1 MSDSYETDNG
11 FDPNDSGDA
20 ATDADGDGITNANE
34 VAMGTDPK
42 SADSDG
48 DGQND
53 GSEQNSGSDPS
64 NSSST
69 YADADADG
77 MSDSYETANGFDPN
91 DSSDAATDSDGDGIT
106 NANEV
111 AMGTNQKSADSDGD
125 GQNDGSEQNSGSNPS
140 NGSSTYADADADA
153 DADKISDTG
162 KVAVSSDSD
171 NTDSENAID
180 TNSGANG
187 TSKVDTKDDG
197 ITSKDGIGSLTFSSG
212 ETIYN
217 FATNNFKIDDSD
229 STLNRLFNEL
239 SNSSI
244 KLRIIG
250 YTDSTGDVDFN
261 ENLSTMRAK
270 SVYDFLIRKGYSSS
284 LLSYEGMGQRK
295 PIGDNKTN
303 KGRLQNRRV
312 ELIIEK

>member
-1 MSDSYETDNG
+1 M
-11 FDPNDSGDA
+11 
-20 ATDADGDGITNANE
+20 
-34 VAMGTDPK
+34 
-42 SADSDG
+42 
-48 DGQND
+48 
-53 GSEQNSGSDPS
+53 
-64 NSSST
+64 SSS
-69 YADADADG
+69 A
-77 MSDSYETANGFDPN
+77 
-91 DSSDAATDSDGDGIT
+91 
-106 NANEV
+106 V
-111 AMGTNQKSADSDGD
+111 
-125 GQNDGSEQNSGSNPS
+125 
-140 NGSSTYADADADA
+140 ADA

-171 NTDSENAID
+171 NTASENAID

-187 TSKVDTKDDG
+187 TSQVDTKNDG
-197 ITSKDGIGSLTFSSG
+197 NTSKDGIIGSLTFSSG

-217 FATNNFKIDDSD
+217 FATNNFKIEDSD
-229 STLNRLFNEL
+229 STLNKLYNEL

-261 ENLSTMRAK
+261 DNLSIIRAK

-284 LLSYEGMGQRK
+284 LLSYEGMGESK

-303 KGRLQNRRV
+303 KGRRQNRRV

>member
-1 MSDSYETDNG
+1 
-11 FDPNDSGDA
+11 
-20 ATDADGDGITNANE
+20 
-34 VAMGTDPK
+34 
-42 SADSDG
+42 
-48 DGQND
+48 
-53 GSEQNSGSDPS
+53 
-64 NSSST
+64 
-69 YADADADG
+69 

-111 AMGTNQKSADSDGD
+111 AMGTNPKSADSNGD
-125 GQNDGSEQNSGSNPS
+125 GQNDGSEQNSGPDTSNDT
-140 NGSSTYADADADA
+140 STYADADA
-153 DADKISDTG
+153 DADKISDTD

-171 NTDSENAID
+171 NTASENATD
-180 TNSGANG
+180 TNSGANE
-187 TSKVDTKDDG
+187 SSQADTKNDG
-197 ITSKDGIGSLTFSSG
+197 NTSKDGIINSLTFSSG

-229 STLNRLFNEL
+229 STLNKLYNEL

-261 ENLSTMRAK
+261 DNLSIIRAK
-270 SVYDFLIRKGYSSS
+270 SVYNFLIRKGYSSS
-284 LLSYEGMGQRK
+284 LLSYEGMGESK

-303 KGRLQNRRV
+303 KGRRLNRRV

>member
-1 MSDSYETDNG
+1 MSDSYETANG
-11 FDPNDSGDA
+11 FDPNDSSDA
-20 ATDADGDGITNANE
+20 ATDSDGDGITNANE

-53 GSEQNSGSDPS
+53 GSEQNSGSD
-64 NSSST
+64 T
-69 YADADADG
+69 
-77 MSDSYETANGFDPN
+77 
-91 DSSDAATDSDGDGIT
+91 
-106 NANEV
+106 
-111 AMGTNQKSADSDGD
+111 
-125 GQNDGSEQNSGSNPS
+125 S
-140 NGSSTYADADADA
+140 NGSSTYADADANN
-153 DADKISDTG
+153 ISDTG

-171 NTDSENAID
+171 NTASENTID

-187 TSKVDTKDDG
+187 TSQVDTKNDG
-197 ITSKDGIGSLTFSSG
+197 NTSKDGIIGSLTFSSG

-229 STLNRLFNEL
+229 STLNRLYNEL

-261 ENLSTMRAK
+261 DNLSIIRAK
-270 SVYDFLIRKGYSSS
+270 SVYNFLIRKGYSSS
-284 LLSYEGMGQRK
+284 LLSYEGMGESK

-303 KGRLQNRRV
+303 KGRRLNRRV

>member
-1 MSDSYETDNG
+1 
-11 FDPNDSGDA
+11 
-20 ATDADGDGITNANE
+20 
-34 VAMGTDPK
+34 MGTNPK

-64 NSSST
+64 NSDST

-91 DSSDAATDSDGDGIT
+91 DSSDADTDSDGDGIT

-111 AMGTNQKSADSDGD
+111 AMGTNPKSADSNGD
-125 GQNDGSEQNSGSNPS
+125 GQNDGSEQNSGSDPS
-140 NGSSTYADADADA
+140 NGSSAYADADAD
-153 DADKISDTG
+153 KVSNTG

-171 NTDSENAID
+171 NTASENAID
-180 TNSGANG
+180 TNSGANE
-187 TSKVDTKDDG
+187 TSQVDTKNEANS
-197 ITSKDGIGSLTFSSG
+197 SKDGIGSLTFSSG

-229 STLNRLFNEL
+229 STLNKLYNEL
-239 SNSSI
+239 SGSSI

-250 YTDSTGDVDFN
+250 YTDSTGDVGFN
-261 ENLSTMRAK
+261 DKLSIIRAK
-270 SVYDFLIRKGYSSS
+270 SVYNFLIRKGYSSS
-284 LLSYEGMGQRK
+284 LLSYEGMGESK

-303 KGRLQNRRV
+303 KGRRLNRRV

>member
-1 MSDSYETDNG
+1 MKQLMALTRMTPS
-11 FDPNDSGDA
+11 DA
-20 ATDADGDGITNANE
+20 ATDSDGDGITNANE

-64 NSSST
+64 DSEST

-77 MSDSYETANGFDPN
+77 MSDSYETANGFNPN
-91 DSSDAATDSDGDGIT
+91 DSSDAAKDADGDGIT

-111 AMGTNQKSADSDGD
+111 AMGTDPNNPDSDSD
-125 GQNDGSEQNSGSNPS
+125 GQNDGSEQNSGSGPS
-140 NGSSTYADADADA
+140 NGSSADADAE
-153 DADKISDTG
+153 ADKVSKSE
-162 KVAVSSDSD
+162 KVVVSSDSD
-171 NTDSENAID
+171 NTDSDYALD
-180 TNSGANG
+180 TNSGTNG
-187 TSKVDTKDDG
+187 TSQVDTKDDG
-197 ITSKDGIGSLTFSSG
+197 NSSKDGIGSLTFSSG

-217 FATNNFKIDDSD
+217 FPTNNFKIKDSD
-229 STLNRLFNEL
+229 PTLNKLFNEL
-239 SNSSI
+239 FNSSI
-244 KLRIIG
+244 KLKVIG
-250 YTDSTGDVDFN
+250 YTDSTGDINFN
-261 ENLSTMRAK
+261 ENLSIMRAK

-284 LLSYEGMGQRK
+284 LLSYEGMGESK

-303 KGRLQNRRV
+303 KGRQQNRRV

>member
-1 MSDSYETDNG
+1 
-11 FDPNDSGDA
+11 
-20 ATDADGDGITNANE
+20 
-34 VAMGTDPK
+34 MGTDPK
-42 SADSDG
+42 SANSDA

-53 GSEQNSGSDPS
+53 GSEQISGSDTS
-64 NSSST
+64 NDTSK
-69 YADADADG
+69 Y
-77 MSDSYETANGFDPN
+77 
-91 DSSDAATDSDGDGIT
+91 
-106 NANEV
+106 
-111 AMGTNQKSADSDGD
+111 
-125 GQNDGSEQNSGSNPS
+125 
-140 NGSSTYADADADA
+140 A
-153 DADKISDTG
+153 DADKISDTD

-171 NTDSENAID
+171 NTASENAID
-180 TNSGANG
+180 TNSGVNG
-187 TSKVDTKDDG
+187 TSQVDTKDDANS
-197 ITSKDGIGSLTFSSG
+197 SKDGIGSLTFSSG

-229 STLNRLFNEL
+229 STLNRLFDEL

-261 ENLSTMRAK
+261 DNLSAMRAK
-270 SVYDFLIRKGYSSS
+270 SVYNFLIRKGYSSS
-284 LLSYEGMGQRK
+284 LLSYQGMGESK

>member
-1 MSDSYETDNG
+1 
-11 FDPNDSGDA
+11 
-20 ATDADGDGITNANE
+20 
-34 VAMGTDPK
+34 
-42 SADSDG
+42 
-48 DGQND
+48 
-53 GSEQNSGSDPS
+53 
-64 NSSST
+64 
-69 YADADADG
+69 

-111 AMGTNQKSADSDGD
+111 AMGTDPKSVDSDGD
-125 GQNDGSEQNSGSNPS
+125 GQNDGSEQNSGSDTS
-140 NGSSTYADADADA
+140 NGSSTYADADN
-153 DADKISDTG
+153 ISDTG

-171 NTDSENAID
+171 NTASENTID

-187 TSKVDTKDDG
+187 TSQVDTKNDG
-197 ITSKDGIGSLTFSSG
+197 NTSKDGIIGSLTFSSG

-229 STLNRLFNEL
+229 STLNRLYNEL

-261 ENLSTMRAK
+261 DNLSIIRAK
-270 SVYDFLIRKGYSSS
+270 SVYNFLIRKGYSSS
-284 LLSYEGMGQRK
+284 LLSYEGMGESK

-303 KGRLQNRRV
+303 KGRRLNRRV

>member
-1 MSDSYETDNG
+1 
-11 FDPNDSGDA
+11 
-20 ATDADGDGITNANE
+20 
-34 VAMGTDPK
+34 
-42 SADSDG
+42 
-48 DGQND
+48 
-53 GSEQNSGSDPS
+53 
-64 NSSST
+64 
-69 YADADADG
+69 

-111 AMGTNQKSADSDGD
+111 AMGTNPKSADSNGD
-125 GQNDGSEQNSGSNPS
+125 GQNDGSEQNSSSDPS
-140 NGSSTYADADADA
+140 NGSSAYADADAD
-153 DADKISDTG
+153 KVSNTG

-171 NTDSENAID
+171 NTASENAID
-180 TNSGANG
+180 TNSGAIE
-187 TSKVDTKDDG
+187 TSQVDTKNEANS
-197 ITSKDGIGSLTFSSG
+197 SKDGIGSLTFSSG

-229 STLNRLFNEL
+229 STLNKLYNEL
-239 SNSSI
+239 SGSSI

-261 ENLSTMRAK
+261 DNLSIIRAK
-270 SVYDFLIRKGYSSS
+270 SVYNFLIRKGYSSS
-284 LLSYEGMGQRK
+284 LLSYEGMGESK

-303 KGRLQNRRV
+303 KGRRLNRRV

>member
-1 MSDSYETDNG
+1 MSDSYETANG
-11 FDPNDSGDA
+11 FDPNDSSDA
-20 ATDADGDGITNANE
+20 TTDSDGDGITNANE
-34 VAMGTDPK
+34 VAMGTNPK

-64 NSSST
+64 NSEST

-111 AMGTNQKSADSDGD
+111 AMGTNPKSADSDGD
-125 GQNDGSEQNSGSNPS
+125 GQNDGSEQNSGSDTS
-140 NGSSTYADADADA
+140 NDTSTYA

-171 NTDSENAID
+171 NTASENAID

-187 TSKVDTKDDG
+187 TSQVDTKNDG
-197 ITSKDGIGSLTFSSG
+197 NTSKDGIIGSLTFSSG

-217 FATNNFKIDDSD
+217 FATNNFKIEDSD
-229 STLNRLFNEL
+229 STLNKLYNEL

-261 ENLSTMRAK
+261 DNLSIIRAK

-284 LLSYEGMGQRK
+284 LLSYEGMGESK

-303 KGRLQNRRV
+303 KGRRQNRRV